1 MVNPIA
7 AQNSLDVYVTANTM
21 SLALKKISISYHLYN
36 QLQVCVCA
44 RVCVSR
50 WNFLLFAL
58 PEMARALR

>member
-1 MVNPIA
+1 
-7 AQNSLDVYVTANTM
+7 M